1 MFVSWWKWK
10 TRKIMIPSPV
20 PYYKSLVSVIEN
32 IDNKRKKTK
41 KNKKEKKKEK
51 NADRK
56 QTKLNPPHVTY
67 NIKILSQ

>member
-32 IDNKRKKTK
+32 IDSKRK
-41 KNKKEKKKEK
+41 KNKKKQRKKE
-51 NADRK
+51 RK
-56 QTKLNPPHVTY
+56 KCG
-67 NIKILSQ
+67 